1 MDTIKLLNS
10 LEVGMP
16 LIVTTKWQDIISR
29 KVTLFAGANEDGTYN
44 FIDDSTAYKMTP
56 RYIKEHCNISQELDQ
71 EGDLYDLVALINKVK
86 REGRGV

>member
-1 MDTIKLLNS
+1 MDTIKLLDS

-44 FIDDSTAYKMTP
+44 FIDDSGIYQLTTG
-56 RYIKEHCNISQELDQ
+56 YIKEHCTISQELDQ

-86 REGRGV
+86 KEGRE

>member
-1 MDTIKLLNS
+1 
-10 LEVGMP
+10 MP

-44 FIDDSTAYKMTP
+44 FIDDSGIYQLTTG
-56 RYIKEHCNISQELDQ
+56 YIKEHCTISQELDQ

-86 REGRGV
+86 KEGRE

>member
-16 LIVTTKWQDIISR
+16 LIVTTKWQDLISR
-29 KVTLFAGANEDGTYN
+29 KVTLFAGVNEDGTYN

-56 RYIKEHCNISQELDQ
+56 RYIKEHCTISQELDQ
-71 EGDLYDLVALINKVK
+71 EGDLYEVVELCNKII
-86 REGRGV
+86 RG